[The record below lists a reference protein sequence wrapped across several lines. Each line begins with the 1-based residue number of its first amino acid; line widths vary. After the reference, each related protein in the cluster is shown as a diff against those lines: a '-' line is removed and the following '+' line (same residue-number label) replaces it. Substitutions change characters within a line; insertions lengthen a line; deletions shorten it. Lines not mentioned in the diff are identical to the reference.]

1 MLNTRV
7 TVAQLGA
14 RKHYQE
20 PLLLH
25 EWGILEKLYTDFYAG
40 NSPVVSLL
48 RQPGIFNKLPNTF
61 KKALDRYEPGLNQ
74 AKIINFPKFGYQ
86 YAQKLR
92 NAKGEELSSIFIWAS
107 QEFSRKILE
116 RGLGDANV
124 IYGFNGASLEL
135 FQYAKQKGIKCILD
149 QTLAER
155 SLLHKLLL
163 EEENIWQSWSNSP
176 FTVSDAD
183 VELAQ
188 REQHEQDLADHII
201 CGSQFVK
208 DSLIGR
214 GVDENKISIVSLGR
228 IKESQA
234 FQDISQRSI
243 PKERGDGLRIL
254 FAGEVGLRKGIPY
267 LLEALKQL
275 KGKIPFTCKIAG
287 GIGIQTQQIAEY
299 SDVCDF
305 LGRVP
310 RSQML
315 ELYRWA
321 DVFVLPSICE
331 GSAMVTYEAL
341 NWGLP
346 VITTHNSGSII
357 RDSIDGYIVPI
368 RCTNSI
374 TDQLIHIFNCSLPKK
389 ISQTDLI
396 KFYQESEDK
405 LRFAITTSPA

>member
-1 MLNTRV
+1 MSKSRV

>member
-1 MLNTRV
+1 MSKSRV
-7 TVAQLGA
+7 AVAQLGA

-20 PLLLH
+20 PLLFH
-25 EWGILEKLYTDFYAG
+25 KWGILDSLYTDFYAG
-40 NSPVVSLL
+40 NSPMISLL
-48 RQPGIFNKLPNTF
+48 KPTGIFNKLPNTL
-61 KKALDRYEPGLNQ
+61 KKALDRYDPELNL
-74 AKIINFPKFGYQ
+74 AKIIDFPTFGYQ

-92 NAKGEELSSIFIWAS
+92 NAKGEGLSSIFIWAA
-107 QEFSRKILE
+107 QEFSKRILE
-116 RGLGDANV
+116 RGLGSANI

-135 FQYAKQKGIKCILD
+135 FQFAKQKGIRCILD

-155 SLLHKLLL
+155 SLVHQLLL
-163 EEENIWQSWSNSP
+163 EEENLWQGWSNSP
-176 FTVSDAD
+176 FNVSDSNLA
-183 VELAQ
+183 LAQ
-188 REQHEQDLADHII
+188 REQQEQDLADHII

-208 DSLIGR
+208 DSLIAR
-214 GVDENKISIVSLGR
+214 GVDDSKISVIALGR
-228 IKESQA
+228 IKESQSS
-234 FQDISQRSI
+234 QENSRRISA
-243 PKERGDGLRIL
+243 KERGDGLRIL

-267 LLEALKQL
+267 LLDALKQL
-275 KGKIPFTCKIAG
+275 QGKVPFSCKIAG
-287 GIGIQTQQIAEY
+287 GIGIKPEYVADY

-346 VITTHNSGSII
+346 VITTHNAGSII

-396 KFYQESEDK
+396 KFYQESENK

>member
-396 KFYQESEDK
+396 KFYQESENK